1 MVICFLDALRESWKK
16 KETWTEKE
24 IVELLQQAAD
34 RREKTEK

>member
-1 MVICFLDALRESWKK
+1 MVICFLDALRKSWKK
-16 KETWTEKE
+16 KETSIEKE